1 MDVHTPQQPDTSC
14 IYAVVQ
20 AVESDGIR
28 VRRSDLTERRISFM
42 GGDIATRDYL
52 SLLQPGNN
60 LHLLDVVDDGTTLHP
75 RFIVAE
81 PDFLVDVSLLAE
93 CCRSFGHLWQLYFA
107 SRMRPRHLNRHI
119 LLGNAANLIFD
130 EMVNAD
136 DPATVKLA
144 DTIKKIFTSS
154 PLEYAVCPDIDA
166 TFFADLAIHHEHL
179 LQTVKQEFAKA
190 GLSCSKGMVEPTF
203 ISPALGL
210 RGRLDFLQT
219 DGKQAAGIELKSGK
233 KSGGYIVDTHR
244 IQLSLYQ
251 LMLHYSLGIEHPDF
265 YALYSRYA
273 QDCLVRNHLSLSL
286 MQQAIG
292 VRNRIV
298 LEEFRYTTDC
308 HPLRTLTKALA
319 HPTYEQPAHP
329 LVRYV
334 DNDLHSMASALHKI
348 GTDEVSAHYFD
359 RFYRFLSREQYL
371 SKVSRSTAEH
381 VGATVLWQV
390 SIAEKRAMGCIM
402 APLCLQ
408 ESHADAETPLLRFS
422 YRQTQEAPIPKF
434 RDGDIVLLYRYRDET
449 SRASDNIL
457 FRGVITNVTSSEVL
471 VRLRDRQQCHSLFV
485 CGDSYVLE
493 ADYSDMAFKMQFA
506 GLFAFLQMPKPR
518 RRLLLGQGDYRPR
531 MGTPV
536 QPAFHYDSEEVEKI
550 VATAA
555 GDGELYLLMGPPGTG
570 KTSVALMGMVR
581 EIMASPHRNLL
592 LVAYTNRA
600 VDEICSHLEQEP
612 ELDYIRIGM
621 ENSCATAYRYR
632 LIANRLA
639 SCSRRDEVIQNLTSC
654 RLYVASLVSL
664 LAKPEL
670 FELKQFDTAIVD
682 EASQLL
688 ETQLLGL
695 LAATDGQG
703 HPAINR
709 FVLIGDHKQL
719 PAIVLQEAEESRI
732 NDDCLT
738 ECGLTDCRMS
748 LFERLY
754 RRYCAFPQLT
764 GMLSRQ
770 WRMHPDIA
778 DFASTAFYGG
788 RLKAGGARHQASTLP
803 YRPYEGMSREEQM
816 LATSRMAFIDI
827 EPPVSPTPET
837 AGTAN
842 TGEALAVARVV
853 EAYYKLNARN
863 GREFLPE
870 KAIGIITPYRNQI
883 AAIRQQLEWLQ
894 LPGCDVIRIDTVE
907 RFQGSQNDVI
917 IFSCAVTTKEQ
928 LAFLSQSNEEE
939 GVWIDRK
946 LNVAVT
952 RAREQI
958 VIVGYKAL
966 LETSPVYAQLLHY
979 IARRGTILQKN
990 RASNPN
996 EKP

>member
-20 AVESDGIR
+20 AVERDGIR
-28 VRRSDLTERRISFM
+28 IRRPDQSERRISFM
-42 GGDIATRDYL
+42 GGDIATGGYL
-52 SLLQPGNN
+52 PLLQPGNN
-60 LHLLDVVDDGTTLHP
+60 LYLLDSIDDGTALHP
-75 RFIVAE
+75 RFIVVE
-81 PDFLVDVSLLAE
+81 PDFLIDVSLLAE

-107 SRMRPRHLNRHI
+107 NRIRPRHLNRHI

-130 EMVNAD
+130 EMVNAE
-136 DPATVKLA
+136 DPNSIKLA
-144 DTIKKIFTSS
+144 DTIKKIFGSS
-154 PLEYAVCPDIDA
+154 PLEYAVCPDIDTA
-166 TFFADLAIHHEHL
+166 FFNDIALHHEHL
-179 LQTVKQEFAKA
+179 LHTVKNEFAKT
-190 GLSCSKGMVEPTF
+190 GLSSNEGMVEPTF
-203 ISPALGL
+203 ISPMLGL

-219 DGKQAAGIELKSGK
+219 DGHRAAGIELKSGK
-233 KSGGYIVDTHR
+233 KSGGFIVDTHR

-251 LMLHYSLGIEHPDF
+251 LMLHYSLGIDHPDF

-273 QDCLVRNHLSLSL
+273 QDSLVKNHLSLSL

-298 LEEFRYTTDC
+298 LEELHYTTDT
-308 HPLRTLTKALA
+308 HPLRTLTASLA
-319 HPTYEQPAHP
+319 QPLYEQPLHP

-334 DNDLHSMASALHKI
+334 NQDLHTIVSALHQI
-348 GTDEVSAHYFD
+348 ATDEVSAHYFD

-371 SKVSRSTAEH
+371 SKMSHSTAEH
-381 VGATVLWQV
+381 TGITALWQA
-390 SIAEKRAMGCIM
+390 SIAEKRRMGCIM

-408 ESHADAETPLLRFS
+408 ESHANKEPPLLRFS
-422 YRQTQEAPIPKF
+422 YIQTQEVTIPKF
-434 RDGDIVLLYRYRDET
+434 RNGDIVLLYRYHDEE
-449 SRASDNIL
+449 SCAANNIL
-457 FRGVITNVTSSEVL
+457 FRGVITSVTSKEV
-471 VRLRDRQQCHSLFV
+471 VIHLRDRQQCSSLFV
-485 CGDSYVLE
+485 CGDKYVLE

-506 GLFAFLQMPKPR
+506 GLFAFLQMPEPR
-518 RRLLLGQGDYRPR
+518 RRLLLGHGDYRPR

-536 QPAFHYDSEEVEKI
+536 QPVFHYDSKEVEQI
-550 VATAA
+550 VTTAA

-581 EIMASPHRNLL
+581 EITASPHRDLL

-612 ELDYIRIGM
+612 LLDYMRIGM
-621 ENSCATAYRYR
+621 ENSCATAYRHR
-632 LIANRLA
+632 LISNRLA
-639 SCSRRDEVIQNLTSC
+639 NCNRRDEVIQNITSC
-654 RLYVASLVSL
+654 HIYVASLVSL
-664 LAKPEL
+664 LAKSEL
-670 FELKQFDTAIVD
+670 FELKQFDTAIID

-695 LAATDGQG
+695 LAATNSHGR
-703 HPAINR
+703 PAIDR

-719 PAIVLQEAEESRI
+719 PAIVLEEAEESLI
-732 NDDCLT
+732 TDDLLI

-764 GMLSRQ
+764 GMLSQQ

-778 DFASTAFYGG
+778 DFASTAFYSGKI
-788 RLKAGGARHQASTLP
+788 KAGGAPHQNSALP
-803 YRPYEGMSREEQM
+803 YKLYEGMSDAERM
-816 LATSRMAFIDI
+816 LATSRMAFIKI
-827 EPPVSPTPET
+827 EPPSPSTNET
-837 AGTAN
+837 VDTSNAS
-842 TGEALAVARVV
+842 EALAVARVV
-853 EAYYKLNARN
+853 EAFYKLNAQN
-863 GREFLPE
+863 GRDFLPG

-894 LPGCDVIRIDTVE
+894 LPGCNEIRIDTVE

-928 LAFLSQSNEEE
+928 LAFLSQSIKED
-939 GVWIDRK
+939 GMWIDRK
-946 LNVAVT
+946 LNVAIT
-952 RAREQI
+952 RAREQL
-958 VIVGYKAL
+958 VIIGYKDL

-979 IARRGTILQKN
+979 ITRRGVILQECHIKTM
-990 RASNPN
+990 P
-996 EKP
+996 